1 MKSFTKV
8 TTIVSIYFLAL
19 SASSASAGDLV
30 AYNATTNK
38 VLSLSA
44 AESRY
49 ERALLLTDKWLISN
63 PFTKTEIYIS
73 KGKKLQDEQL
83 TVDRLGNI
91 RIMWDGKVVEQ
102 VVEGYIYTPP
112 KLTILD
118 TLEERVAKS
127 LNLDFDKNWAKKSF
141 EERWLNNVPEI
152 YGYQIREVEDS
163 YRADAVS
170 TSSPPEMLFN
180 SILDPKA
187 SAVWYGKTGDSSSGT
202 LKISRKASKSQEALL
217 LTILLGKGIISSIVL
232 REGTTETR
240 IRYFPFVDIL
250 QAPKGPYAD
259 FDVIRQD
266 RGYQI
271 DRSRELA
278 GNIVYKITRDAYFLA
293 AFELLD
299 KPDLRNWRD
308 AVDSFPGVTIYDDAL
323 ELSISYGG
331 NSYLYCAPNMSFKDA
346 GDLIL
351 DGSCSLSGFTG

>member
-1 MKSFTKV
+1 MNRFRKV
-8 TTIVSIYFLAL
+8 STLVSIFILAL
-19 SASSASAGDLV
+19 SSSSASAGDLV
-30 AYNATTNK
+30 ASKAATSK

-49 ERALLLTDKWLISN
+49 ERALLLTEKWLISN
-63 PFTKTEIYIS
+63 PFTKTEIYLS

-91 RIMWDGKVVEQ
+91 RSMWDGRVVKL
-102 VVEGYIYTPP
+102 VVDGYIYTPP
-112 KLTILD
+112 KLTVLD
-118 TLEERVAKS
+118 TIEERAAKS
-127 LNLDFDKNWAKKSF
+127 LNLDFDKYWAKKSF

-152 YGYQIREVEDS
+152 YGYQIIEVEDS

-170 TSSPPEMLFN
+170 RSSPPEMLFN

-187 SAVWYGKTGDSSSGT
+187 SAVWYGKAGDSSNGT
-202 LKISRKASKSQEALL
+202 LKVSRQASKSQESLL
-217 LTILLGKGIISSIVL
+217 LTIVLAKGIISSIVL
-232 REGTTETR
+232 REGTTESR
-240 IRYFPFVDIL
+240 IRFLPFVDIL
-250 QAPKGPYAD
+250 QAPKGPYTD

-278 GNIVYKITRDAYFLA
+278 GDIVYKITRDAYSLA

-308 AVDSFPGVTIYDDAL
+308 AVDSFPGVTIFDEAL

-331 NSYLYCAPNMSFKDA
+331 NSYLYCAPNMSFKNA